1 VKSSDGKENRTKSFG
16 YDDENAAPLP
26 STTNRVLRDENV
38 SPDKASDPKLAG
50 YVYEYHVCGDFVIFL
65 FLVED
70 GFLAWKA

>member
-50 YVYEYHVCGDFVIFL
+50 YVYEVPCMRRFCDFFVF
-65 FLVED
+65 
-70 GFLAWKA
+70 G